1 MKKIL
6 LLLIS
11 IVLFFEVQAQEPN
24 DCVNAIVVC
33 GNETFMSNATGIGN
47 TQEVSGCG
55 GFENNSIW
63 LEVNIAQS
71 GTLGFDLI
79 PDDPDIMVDYD
90 FWVFGPNRSCE
101 DLGSPIR
108 CATTNP
114 NQAGLSNNHT
124 GINGSTTLTQS
135 GPGASGNSYVYWLNV
150 TVGESYFIVIDRP
163 TGDGGFQLEWTGT
176 ANEGSGAF
184 PAPPETND
192 IEDVKQCS
200 SNPDVAVFDLNSIKS
215 SINPDSGVVIDFYE
229 SLADATDDVNEL
241 PGIYANTAN
250 PQQIYAKVKSG
261 ITGCYSLID
270 FNLVVTPIPDA
281 TIAVSNTD
289 ICLGEEVT
297 FTITGTPDAVIHYNI
312 NGGTTEEVLLDAT
325 GTATLVQS
333 PMLNTEVN
341 LEDAQIL
348 TATNTVVCSQ
358 ALTDSTSVTIQT
370 NTTPTIINNSPI
382 CENENGELQ
391 LSGDPNAIITYT
403 VDSGAP
409 QTLNLGA
416 TGNFTLTIPNLTAD
430 TDIEIISVTRDLLP
444 NCELVLNITETIV
457 VNPFPDYSVLG
468 FLYKCN
474 DGVNPNTASFDLD
487 AVSAGIID
495 GPIPNLTIT
504 YFETQALSING
515 DPTDALVSTYNSTSA
530 NQTVYVRLETDLG
543 CVMFSTLQLNVIET
557 PIANTPPDLQTCAFN
572 NSGIG
577 IFDLTEVEA
586 EVIAGNT
593 QGVQVSYYVL
603 EVEAEAG
610 IPSITNP
617 TTFENTDAYNQT
629 IYVRV
634 DSDAT
639 DCYSIAPLNLEVF
652 DNPTITTP
660 DNLETCDDVSND
672 GLAQFNLENQTAII
686 LNGATGITVTYHL
699 SQLDAENNDDA
710 ITSLYTNESNNQT
723 IYVRAENDLNTSC
736 FTTITFDLVVNPL
749 PVLIAPSA
757 LEVCDDG
764 IPDGLTEIDLSL
776 KNTEITGNNPIYSV
790 SYYLTQLDADSETNP
805 LPTLYTNTSNGQ
817 IIFVRV
823 EDTNTG
829 CYDTTT
835 LELIVEQ
842 APIAFTPQALRYCD
856 PDNDGFGLFNLT
868 SVNNEITGGA
878 PGLTVTY
885 HETEI
890 NADNGVDAIDTTVNY
905 NNIVQDA
912 QTLYVR
918 VESATIA
925 TDCATI
931 VELDLIVEP
940 TPQLVA
946 PTPLEVCDDI
956 SADGFASFDLTTKA
970 NEILN
975 GQDPTQYIVSYYE
988 SEANA
993 STGLNPIAN
1002 PLAYTNTD
1010 DFNQIIW
1017 VRVEDNT
1024 TVEGCYK
1031 LIALELIV
1039 NALPV
1044 LVTPAPLELCDVN
1057 NPGDEQEAFILEEA
1071 NAEILNGQTGITL
1084 THYETQLDAA
1094 NGTNPIVSPYTNLSN
1109 AQTIFVRAQN
1119 DITGCYNTVTVTLRV
1134 NPIPSPETS
1143 PEPIEVCDEDNDG
1156 FAEFDLE
1163 IRTVEIT
1170 NGESDVVITYHETQT
1185 DAEMGDN
1192 PITGL
1197 YTNIVANNQI
1207 IYVRSENTITGC
1219 YSLTENT
1226 LELIVHPAPEVP
1238 IDIAPYIICDSDN
1251 DGLAQFDLTTKDAEI
1266 LNGQDPTAVVLTYH
1280 VSAVN
1285 AEDGSNPIIN
1295 VGNYTN
1301 NGNPQVIYVRL
1312 YDPIT
1317 ECFDTGMF
1325 ELNVALPP
1333 EAIQPTQL
1341 NACDDLGEV
1350 PGDEI
1355 TEFDLTLKDA
1365 EITGGNASWSV
1376 AYY

>member
-90 FWVFGPNRSCE
+90 FWVFGPNRSCA

-124 GINGSTTLTQS
+124 GINGSTTLTQT

-215 SINPDSGVVIDFYE
+215 SINSDPGVVIDFYE

-325 GTATLVQS
+325 GIATLVQS

-348 TATNTVVCSQ
+348 SATNTVVCSQ
-358 ALTDSTSVTIQT
+358 ALTDSASVTVIT
-370 NTTPTIINNSPI
+370 NIAPTIISNSPV
-382 CENENGELQ
+382 CEGEAGELQ
-391 LSGDPNAIITYT
+391 FSGDANATITYSIG
-403 VDSGAP
+403 SGAS
-409 QTLNLGA
+409 QTLNLDA
-416 TGNFTLTIPNLTAD
+416 TGSFTLSLPALTSD
-430 TDIEIISVTRDLLP
+430 TDIEIISVTSALLP
-444 NCELVLNITETIV
+444 NCVLNLNTTETIL
-457 VNPFPDYSVLG
+457 VNPFPDTTIGGILVECS
-468 FLYKCN
+468 
-474 DGVNPNTASFDLD
+474 DGVNSNSADFNLDAASEIILDAPDPNT
-487 AVSAGIID
+487 
-495 GPIPNLTIT
+495 TIT

-515 DPTDALVSTYNSTSA
+515 DPADALTSPYSSTSA
-530 NQTVYVRLETDLG
+530 YQIIYVRIETDLG
-543 CVMFSTLQLNVIET
+543 CVRQTVLSLQVVDA
-557 PIANTPPDLQTCAFN
+557 PIANMPSDLSSCDAN
-572 NSGIG
+572 NIG
-577 IFDLTEVEA
+577 VGTFDLTQTES

-593 QGVQVSYYVL
+593 EAVQVSYYIL
-603 EVEAEAG
+603 ETDAEAG
-610 IPSITNP
+610 TPAITNP
-617 TTFENTDAYNQT
+617 TTFENTEAYNQT

-652 DNPTITTP
+652 DNPTITIP

-710 ITSLYTNESNNQT
+710 ITSLYTNDSNNQT

-736 FTTITFDLVVNPL
+736 FTTTAFDLVVNPL
-749 PVLIAPSA
+749 PALIVPSA

-776 KNTEITGNNPIYSV
+776 KNTEITG
-790 SYYLTQLDADSETNP
+790 
-805 LPTLYTNTSNGQ
+805 
-817 IIFVRV
+817 
-823 EDTNTG
+823 
-829 CYDTTT
+829 
-835 LELIVEQ
+835 
-842 APIAFTPQALRYCD
+842 
-856 PDNDGFGLFNLT
+856 
-868 SVNNEITGGA
+868 
-878 PGLTVTY
+878 
-885 HETEI
+885 
-890 NADNGVDAIDTTVNY
+890 
-905 NNIVQDA
+905 
-912 QTLYVR
+912 
-918 VESATIA
+918 
-925 TDCATI
+925 
-931 VELDLIVEP
+931 
-940 TPQLVA
+940 
-946 PTPLEVCDDI
+946 
-956 SADGFASFDLTTKA
+956 
-970 NEILN
+970 
-975 GQDPTQYIVSYYE
+975 
-988 SEANA
+988 
-993 STGLNPIAN
+993 
-1002 PLAYTNTD
+1002 
-1010 DFNQIIW
+1010 
-1017 VRVEDNT
+1017 
-1024 TVEGCYK
+1024 
-1031 LIALELIV
+1031 
-1039 NALPV
+1039 
-1044 LVTPAPLELCDVN
+1044 
-1057 NPGDEQEAFILEEA
+1057 
-1071 NAEILNGQTGITL
+1071 
-1084 THYETQLDAA
+1084 
-1094 NGTNPIVSPYTNLSN
+1094 
-1109 AQTIFVRAQN
+1109 
-1119 DITGCYNTVTVTLRV
+1119 
-1134 NPIPSPETS
+1134 
-1143 PEPIEVCDEDNDG
+1143 
-1156 FAEFDLE
+1156 
-1163 IRTVEIT
+1163 
-1170 NGESDVVITYHETQT
+1170 
-1185 DAEMGDN
+1185 
-1192 PITGL
+1192 
-1197 YTNIVANNQI
+1197 
-1207 IYVRSENTITGC
+1207 
-1219 YSLTENT
+1219 
-1226 LELIVHPAPEVP
+1226 
-1238 IDIAPYIICDSDN
+1238 
-1251 DGLAQFDLTTKDAEI
+1251 
-1266 LNGQDPTAVVLTYH
+1266 
-1280 VSAVN
+1280 
-1285 AEDGSNPIIN
+1285 
-1295 VGNYTN
+1295 
-1301 NGNPQVIYVRL
+1301 
-1312 YDPIT
+1312 
-1317 ECFDTGMF
+1317 
-1325 ELNVALPP
+1325 
-1333 EAIQPTQL
+1333 
-1341 NACDDLGEV
+1341 
-1350 PGDEI
+1350 
-1355 TEFDLTLKDA
+1355 
-1365 EITGGNASWSV
+1365 
-1376 AYY
+1376 